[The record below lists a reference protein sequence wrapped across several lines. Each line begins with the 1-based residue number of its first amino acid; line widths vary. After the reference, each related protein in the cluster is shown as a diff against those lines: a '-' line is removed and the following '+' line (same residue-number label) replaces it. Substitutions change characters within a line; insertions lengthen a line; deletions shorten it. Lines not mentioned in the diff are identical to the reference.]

1 MENLKILTIFL
12 LVLICA
18 CGKEK
23 TIKETIKLRTD
34 TFISSI
40 SNSNNADLSYLSLAN
55 NATKEE
61 RIIVR
66 LPTSNEDDK
75 TLFNNCFDLDNVC
88 SVFFMPVAILVNIL
102 TSCSNAI
109 LQPANL
115 TSAIL
120 IFNTNDG
127 SSVAS
132 GALNINL
139 LTKPWFHSVTWSTA
153 HPFSS
158 KGKWVSQGGDFD
170 TSTSF
175 NANCVGLSSGAC
187 AAGEIKFEMTDYFKA
202 LISAPNTI
210 HYGMGIRA
218 NTALNEVNI
227 YSVQA
232 SSSLSPRIEASYTG
246 SCSSLEVSEKH
257 VYYLSENLP

>member
-1 MENLKILTIFL
+1 MENLKIFRLVFL
-12 LVLICA
+12 LLILA

-40 SNSNNADLSYLSLAN
+40 SSSNNSELAYLSLAKDS
-55 NATKEE
+55 TKEE

-66 LPTSNEDDK
+66 LPTNNDEDEN
-75 TLFNNCFDLDNVC
+75 LFNNCFDLDNVC
-88 SVFFMPVAILVNIL
+88 SIFVMPVAILVDIL

-127 SSVAS
+127 SSVAAGS
-132 GALNINL
+132 LNINL
-139 LTKPWFHSVTWSTA
+139 LTKPWFHSVSWSKA

-158 KGKWVSQGGDFD
+158 KGKWDSAGGDFD

-175 NANCVGLSSGAC
+175 NANCVGLSSGSC
-187 AAGEIKFEMTDYFKA
+187 AAGEIKFEMTNYFKT
-202 LISAPNTI
+202 LISVPNST
-210 HYGMGIRA
+210 HYGMAIIA
-218 NTALNEVNI
+218 NTTISEVNI

-232 SSSLSPRIEASYTG
+232 NSSLSPRIEATYTG
-246 SCSSLEVSEKH
+246 SCSSLEFSEKR
-257 VYYLSENLP
+257 VYYLAENLD